1 MKRFLTMMMAVLFN
15 CIMGSVFAAAVGVA
29 PVLGAIGM
37 TALGFIPSG
46 APVNALRAGVYQ
58 EIWIR
63 EVVKQFTT
71 AETATFL
78 DGVPDFSQYANNDVL
93 HLTEAGVEPDVLINN
108 TTYPIPVQEL
118 SDTDRTFS
126 LDKYQTKVT
135 PVTDDELYAITYDKI
150 ALRKEQHGT
159 AIAQAKHKKAIHA
172 YAPSADSVKT
182 PVLATTGETV
192 DGRKR
197 LTRAD
202 IIAMK
207 KRLDNIGVPEQGR
220 RLVLCPDHIED
231 LLLQDQKFAN
241 QFYNYTGGKISN
253 LYGFDVYE
261 FVACPVYTSTGTKKS
276 YGAVAENGEFRA
288 SVVFYIGN
296 VFKCKGSTT
305 MYYSEAK
312 HDPQNQRNLLNFRHY
327 FLAMP
332 KVQCGI
338 GAIYSATATAN
349 ANASQQA

>member
-1 MKRFLTMMMAVLFN
+1 MKRFLSILMAVMFN
-15 CIMGSVFAAAVGVA
+15 CLIGSAFATVLGFA
-29 PVLGAIGM
+29 PLVGAIGM
-37 TALGFIPSG
+37 TALGFIPTG
-46 APVNALRAGVYQ
+46 APVNAMRVGVYQ
-58 EIWIR
+58 EVWIR

-78 DGVPDFSQYANNDVL
+78 DGVPDFSQYQNNDVL

-108 TTYPIPVQEL
+108 STYPIPLQQI
-118 SDTDRTFS
+118 DDADRTFS
-126 LDKYQTKVT
+126 LDKYQTKAT

-172 YAPSADSVKT
+172 YAPAENTDDT

-197 LTRAD
+197 LTRND

-207 KRLDNIGVPEQGR
+207 KRLDLRGVPEEGR

-231 LLLQDQKFAN
+231 LLLQDQKFAD
-241 QFYNYTGGKISN
+241 QYYKYTSGKISN
-253 LYGFDVYE
+253 LFGFEVYE
-261 FVACPVYTSTGTKKS
+261 FVACPLFTSAGKKKS
-276 YGAVAENGEFRA
+276 YGAVAEDGEYQA
-288 SVVFYIGN
+288 SVVFYRGN
-296 VFKCKGSTT
+296 VFKCGGSTK

-312 HDPQNQRNLLNFRHY
+312 NDPQNQRNLLNFRHY

-332 KVQCGI
+332 KVQKGI
-338 GAIYSATATAN
+338 GAIYSATVPT
-349 ANASQQA
+349 SQPSV